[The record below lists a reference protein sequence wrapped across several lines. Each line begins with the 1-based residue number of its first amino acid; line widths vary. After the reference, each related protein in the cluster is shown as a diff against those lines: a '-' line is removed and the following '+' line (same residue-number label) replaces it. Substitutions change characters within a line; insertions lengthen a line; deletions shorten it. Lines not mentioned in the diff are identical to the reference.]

1 MLRCSNQLGYQAMSS
16 TRPQSELG
24 TDTPIG
30 TFFFVSCDVF
40 FK

>member
-1 MLRCSNQLGYQAMSS
+1 MPRCSNQLGYQAMSS
-16 TRPQSELG
+16 ARPQSELG